1 MFAAFAAPGA
11 RPARDDRSHEML
23 GPTNLPPP
31 LMTSELPR
39 SGPARPPEPVAQGN
53 RLDAGPTDA
62 ATPVVGAFYD
72 RFPYPGDPLQD
83 GPPPG
88 YNWRWCVDSA
98 WAFAFGALPPRDSAG
113 ERPWRILDAGCGTGV
128 STDYLCHLNPGSR
141 VLAVDISP
149 GTLAVAEERTRRSGA
164 AGRVRELRIARR
176 SLLDLDDEGEF
187 DYINSVG
194 VLHHLDRP
202 EEGLRSLAR
211 RLAPKGLL
219 HLFLYA
225 DGGRWEIHRTQ
236 RALALLGAGSG
247 SEGLRLGRQMLSS
260 LPSDNRLRRHHE
272 ERWALDTAA
281 DANFAD
287 MYLHPQETSYDLE
300 RLFALIANSGLQF
313 AGFSNPEVWDPA
325 RLLQGE
331 LLERARALPFRQQW
345 SLVET
350 LDPAISHFEFFL
362 SPGLPPQV
370 PEAEGDDDAL
380 LACGGERNRC
390 LWGWPGTSL
399 LGPDLQPLDLD
410 AADLEL
416 LAALEA
422 APAGTALAAL
432 PLVMENSERVRRA
445 RRLIREH
452 VLLRVSVTGRVA

>member
-1 MFAAFAAPGA
+1 M
-11 RPARDDRSHEML
+11 S
-23 GPTNLPPP
+23 
-31 LMTSELPR
+31 SELPG
-39 SGPARPPEPVAQGN
+39 SNAGFPADPPPHSPA
-53 RLDAGPTDA
+53 DASGPTDA

-98 WAFAFGALPPRDSAG
+98 RAFAFGGLPPRNGAG

-149 GTLAVAEERTRRSGA
+149 GTLAVAEARTRRSGA
-164 AGRVRELRIARR
+164 AGRVRELRIERR

-202 EEGLRSLAR
+202 EEGLQSLAR
-211 RLAPKGLL
+211 RLAPTGLL

-236 RALALLGAGSG
+236 QALALLGAGTG
-247 SEGLRLGRQMLSS
+247 DEGLRLGRQLLGS
-260 LPSDNRLRRHHE
+260 LPADNRLRRHHE
-272 ERWALDTAA
+272 ERWALDTAP

-287 MYLHPQETSYDLE
+287 MYLHPQETSYNLE
-300 RLFALIANSGLQF
+300 RLLAFVASGGLQF

-331 LLERARALPFRQQW
+331 LLERARALPRRAQW
-345 SLVET
+345 GLVEH
-350 LDPAISHFEFFL
+350 LDPSISHFEFFL
-362 SPGLPPQV
+362 SPMVQNQDQQ
-370 PEAEGDDDAL
+370 PEASDDLL
-380 LACGGERNRC
+380 LASSGERNRC

-399 LGPDLQPLDLD
+399 LGPDLQPLDLED
-410 AADLEL
+410 GDLEL
-416 LAALEA
+416 LKAMEA
-422 APAGTALAAL
+422 APADTALGAL
-432 PLVMENSERVRRA
+432 PLPMENAERARRA
-445 RRLIREH
+445 RRLIRDR
-452 VLLRVSVTGRVA
+452 VLLLLAKTGRAA

>member
-1 MFAAFAAPGA
+1 MPSEPLPSSAGSPAAAPT
-11 RPARDDRSHEML
+11 
-23 GPTNLPPP
+23 GP
-31 LMTSELPR
+31 
-39 SGPARPPEPVAQGN
+39 
-53 RLDAGPTDA
+53 DGPTDA

-98 WAFAFGALPPRDSAG
+98 RAFAFGSLPPRDEAG

-141 VLAVDISP
+141 VLALDISP

-164 AGRVRELRIARR
+164 AGRVRELRIAQR

-211 RLAPKGLL
+211 RLEPRGLL

-236 RALALLGAGSG
+236 RALALLGAGTG
-247 SEGLRLGRQMLSS
+247 AEGLRLGRQLLGS
-260 LPSDNRLRRHHE
+260 LPSENRLRRHHE

-300 RLFALIANSGLQF
+300 RLFALIASSGLQF

-331 LLERARALPFRQQW
+331 LLERSRALPDREQW
-345 SLVET
+345 ALVEN

-362 SPGLPPQV
+362 TPAPRPQE
-370 PEAEGDDDAL
+370 PQAEASDDAL
-380 LACGGERNRC
+380 LASGIERNRC

-399 LGPDLQPLDLD
+399 LGPDLQPLDLE
-410 AADLEL
+410 AADQEL
-416 LAALEA
+416 VEALEA
-422 APAGTALAAL
+422 APAGTTLSAL
-432 PLVMENSERVRRA
+432 PLAMGNAERVQRA
-445 RRLIREH
+445 RRLIRER
-452 VLLRVSVTGRVA
+452 VLLRLATAGLAA